1 MGFFTTKKRNI
12 VNNAIGMERALFVVV
27 DPADGTQKIEPDDG
41 DFFVIENK
49 GERRAFLFQSHDGS
63 PFDRCAECSLG
74 HECTDYSDQVCRR
87 MLCGENNVCAK
98 EYAFDS
104 KTNKFEPLPDD
115 DDRDPYVAEDNED
128 EDGDGWSDQSDESE
142 DEETDAVKF
151 QFVYGSDKGE
161 DPVVRDEPVRE
172 QDPRDPEERARA
184 WEARI
189 RELNRLAIEEQE
201 KADAAKRQASESSKR
216 VKALRAS
223 IMELLATGS
232 ENYQSETPLFD
243 SIEE

>member
-1 MGFFTTKKRNI
+1 MGFFTTKKRS
-12 VNNAIGMERALFVVV
+12 VANNAIGMERALFVVV
-27 DPADGTQKIEPDDG
+27 DPADGTQQIEPDDG

-74 HECTDYSDQVCRR
+74 HECTDYSEQVCRR

-98 EYAFDS
+98 EYALDS

-115 DDRDPYVAEDNED
+115 DDRDPYVAEDDDED
-128 EDGDGWSDQSDESE
+128 EIWSEPSDAIDDE
-142 DEETDAVKF
+142 DDVETVDV
-151 QFVYGSDKGE
+151 Q
-161 DPVVRDEPVRE
+161 DEPLRE
-172 QDPRDPEERARA
+172 QAPRDPEERARA

-189 RELNRLAIEEQE
+189 RELNRLAMEEQE

-243 SIEE
+243 SVDDLDKSEEA